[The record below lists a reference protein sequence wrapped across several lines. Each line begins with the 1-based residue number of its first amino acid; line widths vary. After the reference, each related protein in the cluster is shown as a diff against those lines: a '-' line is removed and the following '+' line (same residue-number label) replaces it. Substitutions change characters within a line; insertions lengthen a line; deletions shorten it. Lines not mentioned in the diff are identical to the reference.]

1 MKCKLC
7 PNRVEYPKTQKLLC
21 GACWGKPY
29 PITTICRTDLEEHF
43 GLKAIAQF
51 KDEDMVTLADRMGEG
66 YVADSFWF
74 DMVMIGEEILK
85 RK

>member
-1 MKCKLC
+1 
-7 PNRVEYPKTQKLLC
+7 
-21 GACWGKPY
+21 
-29 PITTICRTDLEEHF
+29 LEEHF
-43 GLKAIAQF
+43 GLKAIAKF